1 MVYVREQKKTG
12 HSESLLL
19 SSLSFHLS
27 SLYSVARSLCLFTIL
42 MYSISQYI
50 KHSKRPKQRTRLF
63 TKWKTRPDKQ
73 SGSAWR
79 VAVAVQGQQQKKH
92 RRPRYA
98 KQQGDKVWKK
108 KKVRNDEKISRWLC
122 R

>member
-79 VAVAVQGQQQKKH
+79 VAVAVQGQQQKKTSSSALCKAT
-92 RRPRYA
+92 RRQSV
-98 KQQGDKVWKK
+98 KEKK
-108 KKVRNDEKISRWLC
+108 SEKWRKNK
-122 R
+122 